1 MPNSTLVVLVLS
13 CSSLWSGLVF
23 HFLFF
28 LSIAI
33 LCIEHKAIGKR
44 SLGVE
49 VQLETPEFGSNQKW
63 SLIQDM
69 EFTDWVKIKNQ
80 HGYYLVA
87 KGEKKAVIGGIIKKV
102 FI

>member
-1 MPNSTLVVLVLS
+1 MPNSTLIGYGLS
-13 CSSLWSGLVF
+13 CSSLWSGLS
-23 HFLFF
+23 LFIS

-33 LCIEHKAIGKR
+33 LCIEHKAVGRR
-44 SLGVE
+44 SLGAE
-49 VQLETPEFGSNQKW
+49 VQLQKPEFGSNQKW

-69 EFTDWVKIKNQ
+69 EFTDWVKIKTQ

-102 FI
+102 FVD